1 MRTSRVYAMQ
11 ITPIDM
17 EWIQLE
23 NGALFAFYEEKATRV
38 NIHEVKIAPVS
49 RGILR
54 FILGPANRN
63 VDKLNEELDCFLHGD
78 YQNDALVAW
87 CKLDAKNFVS

>member
-1 MRTSRVYAMQ
+1 MQ

-17 EWIQLE
+17 EWIRIE

-38 NIHEVKIAPVS
+38 NIHEVRVVPVS

-54 FILGPANRN
+54 FILGTGNRN
-63 VDKLNEELDCFLHGD
+63 VDKLNEELDCLVHGD

-87 CKLDAKNFVS
+87 CKLNAKDTVSE